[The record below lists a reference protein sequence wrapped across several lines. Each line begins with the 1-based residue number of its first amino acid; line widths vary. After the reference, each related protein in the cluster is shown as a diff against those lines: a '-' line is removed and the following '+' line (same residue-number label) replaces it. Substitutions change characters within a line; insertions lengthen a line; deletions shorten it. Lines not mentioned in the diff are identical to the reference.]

1 MDSRPMKPITLTLT
15 VINSA
20 AVRWAT
26 TVTSFLQ
33 FGPYTAAHIV
43 SAVVV
48 PEEKKKCCW
57 YVIISRH
64 SIRISPLTKE
74 GVSKGSEL
82 RLLDRV
88 WSNER
93 HDLER

>member
-1 MDSRPMKPITLTLT
+1 MNSRPMELITLTLT
-15 VINSA
+15 GINSA

-26 TVTSFLQ
+26 TVTSFFQ
-33 FGPYTAAHIV
+33 FGPYTAAHMV

-48 PEEKKKCCW
+48 PEEKKECCW

-64 SIRISPLTKE
+64 LIRISPLTKE
-74 GVSKGSEL
+74 GVSKGASFACLIE
-82 RLLDRV
+82 

-93 HDLER
+93 HDPER